1 MITSTKQRVIEEQE
15 ALRNN
20 INKLNLFIATSS
32 RYASLSRRACRLLR
46 KQYKHMVAYHNIL
59 TARLDCWED

>member
-20 INKLNLFIATSS
+20 INKLNLFISTSS
-32 RYASLSRRACRLLR
+32 RYTSLSRRARRLLR
-46 KQYKHMVAYHNIL
+46 KQYRHMVAYHNIL

>member
-32 RYASLSRRACRLLR
+32 RYASLSRRARKLLR

>member
-1 MITSTKQRVIEEQE
+1 MITTAKQRVIDEQA
-15 ALRNN
+15 ALRDN

-32 RYASLSRRACRLLR
+32 RYTTLSRRSRKLLR

>member
-1 MITSTKQRVIEEQE
+1 MITTTEQRVIQE
-15 ALRNN
+15 RDELRDR
-20 INKLNLFIATSS
+20 INKLRLFISTNSKYTA
-32 RYASLSRRACRLLR
+32 LSRMARRLLR

>member
-1 MITSTKQRVIEEQE
+1 MITTTEQRVIQE
-15 ALRNN
+15 RDELRDR

-32 RYASLSRRACRLLR
+32 RYTTLSRRARKLLR
-46 KQYKHMVAYHNIL
+46 KQYRHMVAYHNIL

>member
-1 MITSTKQRVIEEQE
+1 MITSAKQRVIEEQE

-32 RYASLSRRACRLLR
+32 RYTSLSRRSQKLLR
-46 KQYKHMVAYHNIL
+46 KQYRHMVAYHNIL
-59 TARLDCWED
+59 TERLACWED

>member
-1 MITSTKQRVIEEQE
+1 MITTTKQRVIQE
-15 ALRNN
+15 RDELRDR
-20 INKLNLFIATSS
+20 INKLGLFISTNNK
-32 RYASLSRRACRLLR
+32 YAGLSRRMRHLLR

>member
-1 MITSTKQRVIEEQE
+1 MITSTKQRVIDEQL

-20 INKLNLFIATSS
+20 INKLNLFITTSS
-32 RYASLSRRACRLLR
+32 RYTSLSRRARKLLR

-59 TARLDCWED
+59 TERLACWED

>member
-1 MITSTKQRVIEEQE
+1 MITSTKQRVIDEQL
-15 ALRNN
+15 ALRDN

-32 RYASLSRRACRLLR
+32 RYTSLSRRARRLLR

>member
-1 MITSTKQRVIEEQE
+1 MITSTKQRVIQE
-15 ALRNN
+15 RDELRDR
-20 INKLNLFIATSS
+20 INKLGLFISTNSKYAT
-32 RYASLSRRACRLLR
+32 LSRRMRHLLR

>member
-1 MITSTKQRVIEEQE
+1 MITSTKQRVIDEQA
-15 ALRNN
+15 ALRDN

-32 RYASLSRRACRLLR
+32 RYTTLSRRARKLLR
-46 KQYKHMVAYHNIL
+46 KQYRHMVAYHNIL

>member
-1 MITSTKQRVIEEQE
+1 MITTTEQRVIQE
-15 ALRNN
+15 RDELRDR
-20 INKLNLFIATSS
+20 INKLGLFISTNSKYTA
-32 RYASLSRRACRLLR
+32 LSRRARRLLR

>member
-1 MITSTKQRVIEEQE
+1 MITTAKQRVIQE
-15 ALRNN
+15 RDELRDR
-20 INKLNLFIATSS
+20 INKLGLFISTNAKYAT
-32 RYASLSRRACRLLR
+32 LPRRQRRLLR

>member
-1 MITSTKQRVIEEQE
+1 MITSTKQRVIEERD

-32 RYASLSRRACRLLR
+32 RYTSLSRRARRLLR

>member
-1 MITSTKQRVIEEQE
+1 MITSTKQRVIDEQE
-15 ALRNN
+15 ALRNS

-32 RYASLSRRACRLLR
+32 RYASLSRRARKLLR
-46 KQYKHMVAYHNIL
+46 KQYRHMVAYHNIL

>member
-32 RYASLSRRACRLLR
+32 RYASLPRRARKLLR
-46 KQYKHMVAYHNIL
+46 KQYRHMVAYHNIL

>member
-1 MITSTKQRVIEEQE
+1 MITTTEQRVIQE
-15 ALRNN
+15 RDELRDR
-20 INKLNLFIATSS
+20 INKLGLFISTNSKYTA
-32 RYASLSRRACRLLR
+32 LSRRVRRLLR

>member
-15 ALRNN
+15 ALRDN

-32 RYASLSRRACRLLR
+32 RYASLSRRARKLLR
-46 KQYKHMVAYHNIL
+46 KQYRHMVAYHNIL

>member
-1 MITSTKQRVIEEQE
+1 MITSTKQRVIDEQE

-32 RYASLSRRACRLLR
+32 RYASLSRRVRKLLR
-46 KQYKHMVAYHNIL
+46 KQYRHMVAYHNIL